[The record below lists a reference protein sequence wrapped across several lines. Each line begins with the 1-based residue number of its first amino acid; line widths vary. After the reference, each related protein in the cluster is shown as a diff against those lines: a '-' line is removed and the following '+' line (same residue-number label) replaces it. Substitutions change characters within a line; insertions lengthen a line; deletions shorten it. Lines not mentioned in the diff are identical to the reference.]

1 MRKVDETEYHR
12 FSNKTSIDTPG
23 VVYPLSVVEGI
34 QNGDIFED
42 RGDFLIWHTG
52 GFAFVS
58 DKCSTTTLDFIHE
71 LMTDANNRRLIL
83 FSNDSGIKEYFSGKP
98 DIVIGKRS
106 FFSYDSSRKITLP
119 LPDGFA
125 IEEINPE
132 NIGKIHG
139 KVVPSFYWG
148 SDVFFKNGKGF
159 CITHEN
165 KVVSWAFSAAVSSK
179 ELDIG
184 VETDEHFRGL
194 GLAAAVASKLAEYS
208 LLLGK
213 QPVWACNS
221 ENAASRKT
229 AEKIGFVRT
238 DECLIFRKK

>member
-1 MRKVDETEYHR
+1 MRKVDETEYLR
-12 FSNKTSIDTPG
+12 FANRVSSDTPG
-23 VVYPLSVVEGI
+23 VVYPFSVIEGI
-34 QNGDIFED
+34 QNGEIFED
-42 RGDFLIWHTG
+42 RGDFLIWHIG

-58 DKCSTTTLDFIHE
+58 DKCSKMTLNFIHE
-71 LMTDANNRRLIL
+71 LMTDGNKRRLVL
-83 FSNDSGIKEYFSGKP
+83 FSNDSGVKEYVVGKQ
-98 DIVIGKRS
+98 DIVIDKRS
-106 FFSYDSSRKITLP
+106 FFSYDNSRKITLP

-125 IEEINPE
+125 IEEIDHG
-132 NIGKIHG
+132 NIGKIQG
-139 KVVPSFYWG
+139 RVVPSFYWG
-148 SDVFFKNGKGF
+148 SDGFFKSGKGF

-165 KVVSWAFSAAVSSK
+165 EVVSWAFSAAVSSK

-194 GLAAAVASKLAEYS
+194 GLAAAAASKLAEYT

-213 QPVWACNS
+213 QPMWACNS

-229 AEKIGFVRT
+229 AEKIGFVKT

>member
-1 MRKVDETEYHR
+1 MRKVDETEYIR
-12 FSNKTSIDTPG
+12 FADIISGDTPG
-23 VVYPLSVVEGI
+23 AVYPLSVIEGI

-58 DKCSTTTLDFIHE
+58 DKCSTTTLDFIHK
-71 LMTDANNRRLIL
+71 LMTDANKRRLVL
-83 FSNDSGIKEYFSGKP
+83 FSNDDGVKEYFACKP
-98 DIVIGKRS
+98 DIVIDKRS
-106 FFSYDSSRKITLP
+106 FFSYDNSRKITLA

-125 IEEINPE
+125 IEEMNSE

-139 KVVPSFYWG
+139 RVVPSFYWG
-148 SDVFFKNGKGF
+148 SDVFLKRGKGF

-165 KVVSWAFSAAVSSK
+165 KVVSWAFSAAVSNK

-194 GLAAAVASKLAEYS
+194 GLAAAVASRLAEYALS
-208 LLLGK
+208 LGK
-213 QPVWACNS
+213 QPTWACNS
-221 ENAASRKT
+221 ENSASRKT
-229 AEKIGFVRT
+229 AEKIGFVKT
-238 DECLIFRKK
+238 DECLIFRRK

>member
-1 MRKVDETEYHR
+1 MRTVNEAEYLI
-12 FSNKTSIDTPG
+12 FANKISGDTPG
-23 VVYPLSVVEGI
+23 AVYPLSVIEGI

-58 DKCSTTTLDFIHE
+58 DKCGTTTLDFIHE
-71 LMTDANNRRLIL
+71 LMTDANNRRLVL
-83 FSNDSGIKEYFSGKP
+83 FSNDNGVKEYFSGKP
-98 DIVIGKRS
+98 DIVIDKRS
-106 FFSYDSSRKITLP
+106 FFGYDNSRKITLT

-125 IEEINPE
+125 IEEINSE

-139 KVVPSFYWG
+139 RVVPSFYWG
-148 SDVFFKNGKGF
+148 SGGLFKRGKGF

-194 GLAAAVASKLAEYS
+194 GLAAAVASKLAEYA

-213 QPVWACNS
+213 QPTWACNS

-229 AEKIGFVRT
+229 AEKIGFIKT
-238 DECLIFRKK
+238 AECLIFRKK